1 MEYRT
6 LGNSGLQVSL
16 AGLGC
21 NNFGMRI
28 DAAQSEE
35 VVNTALDEGI
45 TFFDTADVYG
55 DTKSEEFL
63 GQALGARRHEVVI
76 ATKWAMPLGEG
87 PYKRG
92 GSRHYIYK
100 AVEDSLRR
108 LGTDY
113 IDVYQ
118 MHQPDAATPIDE
130 TLRALDDLISE
141 GKIRYVGSSNFS
153 GWQLADADWTARSQH
168 LTRFV
173 SAQNEWS
180 LLNRAVEHEVIPAC
194 EQFGVGQLPFF
205 PLASGF
211 LTGKYKRGEDLPEGT
226 RLEAWAKA
234 MPERIAAQTS
244 DANWDKLAGLTTF
257 AEERGHSI
265 LELALCWLATRPVV
279 SSVIAGATK
288 PEQVKSNVASTLA
301 WRLSDEEMAEVDT
314 ILGKG

>member
-6 LGNSGLQVSL
+6 LGNSGLQVSV

-28 DAAQSEE
+28 DAAQSEK

-55 DTKSEEFL
+55 STKSEEFV

-76 ATKWAMPLGEG
+76 ATKWAMQLGEG

-100 AVEDSLRR
+100 AVEDSR
-108 LGTDY
+108 
-113 IDVYQ
+113 
-118 MHQPDAATPIDE
+118 
-130 TLRALDDLISE
+130 
-141 GKIRYVGSSNFS
+141 
-153 GWQLADADWTARSQH
+153 QLADADWTARSQH

-288 PEQVKSNVASTLA
+288 PEQVKSNVASTMA